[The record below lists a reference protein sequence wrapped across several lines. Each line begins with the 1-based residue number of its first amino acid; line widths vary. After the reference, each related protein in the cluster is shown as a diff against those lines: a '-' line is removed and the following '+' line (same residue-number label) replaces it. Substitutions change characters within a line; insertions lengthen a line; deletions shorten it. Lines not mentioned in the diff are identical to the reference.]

1 MLKLEIIIT
10 LLALL
15 VGLYSIATKFKL
27 PYPILLV
34 IAGLV
39 ISIIP
44 KLPTIQLNPNM
55 VFLIFLP
62 PLLYEAAYN
71 TSWHNFKRLKRPIL
85 FLAVGLVLFTTVG
98 VAVIAHYIIPGFTWP
113 LSFLLGAL
121 VSPPDAITA
130 ISITKYLK
138 LPKHLVTILEGE
150 SLINDASALIIYRYA
165 LLSITSSQAFDLN
178 NASLV
183 FFIVSGSGVFIGIMV
198 AYTIGHIHRGIENPT
213 AETIISLITPFV
225 AYLIAELFDV
235 SGILA
240 VVSSGMFL
248 AWQSPEIL
256 SFETR
261 FKIKGFWDIVVFLL
275 TGIVFIM
282 IGLQLPTILE
292 DLNDYTILSLIGYG
306 LLISL
311 VAIISRI
318 AWVFTLYSLS
328 MIIRKNRQTRWRELF
343 IISWAGMRGVVSL
356 AGALAI
362 PLTINHNTPFPMRK
376 EILFITFIVILVTLV
391 FQGLSLPFLIRLL
404 KLTDSSSNDTDKI
417 NENNL
422 RYTILQNSLN
432 YIDNQLSQK
441 FPPHVIHKIR
451 TLVCQRAEDTK
462 NKIENNN
469 MGEHDLYRLQFYE
482 CEMEIW
488 LHQRRSLIQLHKEDI
503 YSDEI
508 IRKIEQDLD
517 IYTMR
522 THATIKL
529 LRSRKPK

>member
-15 VGLYSIATKFKL
+15 VGLYSIATRFKL

-39 ISIIP
+39 ISVMP
-44 KLPTIQLNPNM
+44 KLPNIELNPNM

-71 TSWHNFKRLKRPIL
+71 ISWHNFKRLKRPIL
-85 FLAVGLVLFTTVG
+85 LLAVGLVVFTTLG
-98 VAVIAHYIIPGFTWP
+98 VAAVAHYFIPGFTWP

-121 VSPPDAITA
+121 VSPPDAIAA

-138 LPKHLVTILEGE
+138 LPKHIVTILEGE

-165 LLSITSSQAFDLN
+165 LLSITSTQIFTLSE
-178 NASLV
+178 ASLQ
-183 FFIVSGSGVFIGIMV
+183 FMIVAGSGVAVGIIV

-235 SGILA
+235 SGVLA
-240 VVSSGMFL
+240 VVSSGIFL

-261 FKIKGFWDIVVFLL
+261 FKIKGFWDIVIFLL
-275 TGIVFIM
+275 TGVVFIM
-282 IGLQLPTILE
+282 IGLQLPTILA
-292 DLNDYTILSLIGYG
+292 DLNDYIVLQLVGYG

-311 VAIISRI
+311 VAILARIS
-318 AWVFTLYSLS
+318 WVFTLYTLS
-328 MIIRKNRQTRWRELF
+328 MIMGINNKTRWRELF

-362 PLTINHNTPFPMRK
+362 PLTINNATPFPMRK

-391 FQGLSLPFLIRLL
+391 FQGLSLPFLIRKL
-404 KLTDSSSNDTDKI
+404 KLQESANEYDKI

-422 RYTILQNSLN
+422 RYTILQNSLDF
-432 YIDNQLSQK
+432 IDNNLSQK
-441 FPPHVIHKIR
+441 FPPHVIQKIR
-451 TLVCQRAEDTK
+451 NLVCQRAEDTK
-462 NKIENNN
+462 NKIDNTD

-482 CEMEIW
+482 CEMEMW
-488 LHQRRSLIQLHKEDI
+488 MHQRQSLIHIHKEDI

-508 IRKIEQDLD
+508 IRKVEQDLD
-517 IYTMR
+517 IYSMR

-529 LRSRKPK
+529 LRSRKTKQ